1 MVGGV
6 PKQAEKL
13 TVEGELTRDGVWV
26 EDERELRVW
35 ERGRRVEKG
44 EKVWELKKREWKKL
58 REKKV
63 SEEVEREK
71 ARKKIE
77 SKKKWRKKM
86 EPNVVKVF
94 CFFLFFCCIFFD
106 CFENIIS

>member
-1 MVGGV
+1 MSWGW
-6 PKQAEKL
+6 ER
-13 TVEGELTRDGVWV
+13 VESVR
-26 EDERELRVW
+26 EREENEWERVEESWKGRESLRVKKA
-35 ERGRRVEKG
+35 RV
-44 EKVWELKKREWKKL
+44 
-58 REKKV
+58 KKV
-63 SEEVEREK
+63 ERKKSEWRSWEREK

-86 EPNVVKVF
+86 EPNVVEVF